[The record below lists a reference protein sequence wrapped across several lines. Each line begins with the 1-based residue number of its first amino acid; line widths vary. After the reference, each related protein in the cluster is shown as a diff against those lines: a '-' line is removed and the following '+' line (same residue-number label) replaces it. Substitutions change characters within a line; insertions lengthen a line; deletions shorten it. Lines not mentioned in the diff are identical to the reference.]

1 MHFQTFTDFL
11 CLGFQ
16 KRMKKNRL
24 EFFRNAAEKK
34 VRTNL
39 VPTIDE
45 SDSLRNFFKY
55 YYYYYHRL
63 CLYRLASIAHHRLS
77 LRIVAIIKRFYSK
90 MTSCPPS
97 SKIVISG
104 LHTFEKNQPKC

>member
-45 SDSLRNFFKY
+45 SDSLRNF
-55 YYYYYHRL
+55 L
-63 CLYRLASIAHHRLS
+63 NTIT
-77 LRIVAIIKRFYSK
+77 ITTTIIGYAC
-90 MTSCPPS
+90 TGWP
-97 SKIVISG
+97 
-104 LHTFEKNQPKC
+104 Q